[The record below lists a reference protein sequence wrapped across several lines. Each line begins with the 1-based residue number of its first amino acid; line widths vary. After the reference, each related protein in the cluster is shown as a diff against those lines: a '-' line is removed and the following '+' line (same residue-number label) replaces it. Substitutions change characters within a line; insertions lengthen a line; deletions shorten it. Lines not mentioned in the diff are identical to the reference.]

1 MMRLQFRILSAL
13 TGISFLLFTTAV
25 HADGY
30 YVGIAGGQAELES
43 DYISAGKGATIDNK
57 SSAGYIF
64 FGREIDDNIAVEGF
78 FANLGEAK
86 LSGKPGATFKSE
98 GEDYVFI
105 KSATFTATAKSV
117 GIAGKY
123 HFDIHEGT
131 RLSAKLGVHSW
142 EIEGKVSSAVDKI
155 DLKDDGVDVMSG
167 LGIEYAATDQ
177 VALMAGMD
185 GFGVDGDTTFITYV
199 GLKFSFD

>member
-1 MMRLQFRILSAL
+1 MMGLHFRILSAL

-25 HADGY
+25 QADGY

-43 DYISAGKGATIDNK
+43 NHISGGKGATINNK

-86 LSGKPGATFKSE
+86 LLGKPGATFKSE
-98 GEDYVFI
+98 GEDYVFNN
-105 KSATFTATAKSV
+105 STTVTATAKSV

-142 EIEGKVSSAVDKI
+142 KIEGKVSSAVDKI

-177 VALMAGMD
+177 VASWLAWTVSASMETPHSSPMSA
-185 GFGVDGDTTFITYV
+185 
-199 GLKFSFD
+199 

>member
-1 MMRLQFRILSAL
+1 MRLHFRILSAL

-25 HADGY
+25 QADGY

-43 DYISAGKGATIDNK
+43 DHVSAGKGTTIDNK

-64 FGREIDDNIAVEGF
+64 FGREIDDNIAIEGF
-78 FANLGEAK
+78 YANLGEAK
-86 LSGKPGATFKSE
+86 LSGKPGNTFNVE
-98 GEDYVFI
+98 GQDYVF
-105 KSATFTATAKSV
+105 TASTAVTAKAKSV

-123 HFDIHEGT
+123 HFDIYEGT

-142 EIEGKVSSAVDKI
+142 KIEGKVSGTLDNFDV
-155 DLKDDGVDVMSG
+155 KDDGVDVMSG

>member
-1 MMRLQFRILSAL
+1 MGLHFRILSAL

-25 HADGY
+25 QADGY

-43 DYISAGKGATIDNK
+43 NHISAGKGATINNK

-86 LSGKPGATFKSE
+86 LLGKPGATFKSE
-98 GEDYVFI
+98 GEDYVFNN
-105 KSATFTATAKSV
+105 STTFTATAKSV

-142 EIEGKVSSAVDKI
+142 KIEGKVSSAVDKI

-177 VALMAGMD
+177 VASWLAWTVSASMETPHSSPMSA
-185 GFGVDGDTTFITYV
+185 
-199 GLKFSFD
+199 

>member
-1 MMRLQFRILSAL
+1 MMGLHFRILSAL

-25 HADGY
+25 QADGY

-43 DYISAGKGATIDNK
+43 NHISAGKGATINNK

-98 GEDYVFI
+98 GEDYVFNN
-105 KSATFTATAKSV
+105 SATFTATAKSV
-117 GIAGKY
+117 GIAGK
-123 HFDIHEGT
+123 
-131 RLSAKLGVHSW
+131 
-142 EIEGKVSSAVDKI
+142 
-155 DLKDDGVDVMSG
+155 
-167 LGIEYAATDQ
+167 
-177 VALMAGMD
+177 
-185 GFGVDGDTTFITYV
+185 
-199 GLKFSFD
+199 

>member
-1 MMRLQFRILSAL
+1 MRLQFRILSAL

-25 HADGY
+25 QADGY
-30 YVGIAGGQAELES
+30 YVGIAGGQAEFES
-43 DYISAGKGATIDNK
+43 DHILAGKGSTIDNK

-64 FGREIDDNIAVEGF
+64 FGREI
-78 FANLGEAK
+78 
-86 LSGKPGATFKSE
+86 E
-98 GEDYVFI
+98 GEVP
-105 KSATFTATAKSV
+105 SP
-117 GIAGKY
+117 
-123 HFDIHEGT
+123 
-131 RLSAKLGVHSW
+131 
-142 EIEGKVSSAVDKI
+142 VDKI

-167 LGIEYAATDQ
+167 LGIVYAAIDQ

>member
-1 MMRLQFRILSAL
+1 MMGLHFRILSAL

-25 HADGY
+25 QADGY

-43 DYISAGKGATIDNK
+43 NHISAGKGATINNK

-86 LSGKPGATFKSE
+86 LLGKPGATFKSE
-98 GEDYVFI
+98 GEDYVFNN
-105 KSATFTATAKSV
+105 STTFTATAKSV

-142 EIEGKVSSAVDKI
+142 KIEGKVSSAVDKI

-177 VALMAGMD
+177 VASWLAWTVSASMETPHSSPMSA
-185 GFGVDGDTTFITYV
+185 
-199 GLKFSFD
+199 

>member
-1 MMRLQFRILSAL
+1 MMRLHFRILSTL

-25 HADGY
+25 QADGY
-30 YVGIAGGQAELES
+30 HVGIAGGQAELES
-43 DYISAGKGATIDNK
+43 DIISAGKGATIDNK

-86 LSGKPGATFKSE
+86 LSGKQGATFKSE

-155 DLKDDGVDVMSG
+155 DLKDDGVGVMSG

-177 VALMAGMD
+177 VAFMAGMD
-185 GFGVDGDTTFITYV
+185 GFGVNGDTTFITYV